1 MTAAA
6 GSSVSM
12 DFVAS
17 GSGKM
22 TLSMKSVSGF
32 TFTQTGANTGHLSG
46 TVPSGKKVKISVT
59 AKNAD
64 GKATKKF
71 EIQVSS
77 SGSAPAETGAL
88 PDGEE
93 LSEQE
98 EAAEIQEEQAET
110 ESGRVIF
117 GEARDSGSLTQSE
130 LDVLEREG
138 YIVAA
143 VLPEMS
149 ADVSGIYDIDAEISV
164 EIPAGAE
171 MIWLA
176 FPVDSERSSDD
187 EIVEFFDEDGQEITG
202 VPESRK
208 VTVSVWLRAG
218 VTYRPVIAVK
228 Q

>member
-176 FPVDSERSSDD
+176 FPVDSEWSSDD
-187 EIVEFFDEDGQEITG
+187 EIAEFFDEDGQEITG
-202 VPESRK
+202 VPES
-208 VTVSVWLRAG
+208 
-218 VTYRPVIAVK
+218 
-228 Q
+228 